1 MPISSIYQIYKEMH
15 TTHMTGSLNYPM
27 KSMQKASHLQRI
39 SSGIKLLVFGARFHG
54 ARQTNFRMDKNL
66 HRTVFRLHGTHAEP
80 CKFLNDKQSIC
91 NWQAKGNLGGR
102 PRTREKGGS
111 FPPSL
116 PPSFASLAF
125 SRSQNPLHFPFE
137 RLPCKVICNRI
148 NTVPCERVAQVKNSS
163 VEKPEKFDRTCAN
176 GV

>member
-27 KSMQKASHLQRI
+27 KSTQKASHLQRI

-116 PPSFASLAF
+116 PPSLLRVPRVLSLPKSPSLPLRTPAMQGNLQ
-125 SRSQNPLHFPFE
+125 QNLHG
-137 RLPCKVICNRI
+137 
-148 NTVPCERVAQVKNSS
+148 S
-163 VEKPEKFDRTCAN
+163 V
-176 GV
+176 